1 MCFTLFTHENHR
13 VNFQRDF
20 FQGTFSQC
28 RSTPLENSRPLL
40 RNYDFNHPL
49 FLRLA
54 FFRAPTLKDNHQGP
68 ADFQKWP
75 ASLRCWAG
83 GVGVGAFG
91 GFFLG
96 CTENFEVPRNVHE
109 ESVHIDLIENSLLK
123 VEKGNLLG
131 LRIGRI
137 QMD

>member
-40 RNYDFNHPL
+40 RNYDFNHLL

-75 ASLRCWAG
+75 ASLALQRAG
-83 GVGVGAFG
+83 SGSVLLV
-91 GFFLG
+91 GFFG

-131 LRIGRI
+131 LRMGRI